1 MHKGEMT
8 VDVVCFPH
16 TLATFPMFTM
26 AAQATFLS
34 IAHQKKLRCE
44 RFLNEMDRII
54 PWQQMLDVMRP
65 HYYDNAVGRPAKD
78 MKLMLKIYFLQQW
91 NDLSDPAM
99 EEAIYD
105 RCSFQK
111 FLQIDLLS
119 DTVPDE
125 TTILNF
131 RHLLEEHR
139 LQEQLFAIVN
149 ALLAQKGYLMKK
161 GTIVDATLI
170 AAPSSTK
177 NREGK
182 RDPEMHQ
189 TKKGNQ
195 WYFGMK
201 GHIGVDADSGVVH
214 SVAGTAAN
222 IHDRVMLHTLLHG
235 SEKAIFGDQGYACD
249 GDKDACRRNG
259 EIHWFV
265 SDRGRRN
272 HPLSNGQRKKN
283 RKRSSVR
290 SKVEH
295 PFHVIKNLWK
305 HTKVRYRG
313 IAKNTLQL
321 YALFALANLYM
332 KRRQLLA

>member
-1 MHKGEMT
+1 MLRFQHLLAI
-8 VDVVCFPH
+8 FP
-16 TLATFPMFTM
+16 LFTM
-26 AAQATFLS
+26 SAQATFLS

-44 RFLNEMDRII
+44 RFLEEMDHII
-54 PWQQMLDVMRP
+54 PWGEMLAAIRP

-111 FLQIDLLS
+111 FLGIDLLG

-131 RHLLEEHR
+131 RHLLEAHK
-139 LQEQLFAIVN
+139 LQERFLEIVN
-149 ALLAQKGYLMKK
+149 TLLEERGCLMRR

-201 GHIGVDADSGVVH
+201 GHIGVDSDSGVVH

-222 IHDRVMLHTLLHG
+222 IHDRAKLHFLLHG
-235 SEKAIFGDQGYACD
+235 KERAIFGDQGYAAD
-249 GDKDACRRNG
+249 ADKEACRRSG
-259 EIHWFV
+259 EIHWYV
-265 SDRGRRN
+265 NDRGRRN
-272 HPLSNGQRKKN
+272 HPLSHGQREKN
-283 RKRSSVR
+283 KKRSSIR
-290 SKVEH
+290 AKVEH

-313 IAKNTLQL
+313 IGKNTLQL
-321 YALFALANLYM
+321 HALFALCNLYLLR
-332 KRRQLLA
+332 KRLLAASLPLAA